1 MNWIRSLAL
10 SVVLAFTGAVS
21 SEEFSTREPRWK
33 QLSHAYGFVLG
44 QQISL
49 ELIEQ
54 EFPDLKKDVK
64 FAWFAFNSTALGES
78 MKGVEEEL
86 SKMLGDEWFEYK
98 KKIITQMDMLIGE
111 QDLTRQQAVD
121 FLQEV
126 HQRARG
132 EMPESILATLLSTH
146 SRFTKNPELE
156 LSAGW
161 KQTFRTKD
169 HPKAKGVDFSISFPA
184 SWSRREG
191 YRPNVVQFFQSG
203 AGYGPIMCSLMVK
216 DIPLPEGYNLS
227 ENEMKNFFMPNE
239 LKVFVPDNGVFIDA
253 KAIVLEG
260 VPAGMLISDQK
271 IQRLDLTLSIRMT
284 QFITIQGKS
293 MIFIQFMLP
302 KMPNSEKSMDEL
314 QQKYLPTYRS
324 IVNTFVLNAEYR

>member
-1 MNWIRSLAL
+1 
-10 SVVLAFTGAVS
+10 
-21 SEEFSTREPRWK
+21 
-33 QLSHAYGFVLG
+33 
-44 QQISL
+44 
-49 ELIEQ
+49 
-54 EFPDLKKDVK
+54 
-64 FAWFAFNSTALGES
+64 
-78 MKGVEEEL
+78 MKGIEEEL
-86 SKMLGDEWFEYK
+86 SKMLGSEWFEYK
-98 KKIITQMDMLIGE
+98 EQMMAQMDILIRE
-111 QDLTRQQAVD
+111 QDLTRQQAAD
-121 FLQEV
+121 FLEEV

-132 EMPESILATLLSTH
+132 EVPESILATLLSTH
-146 SRFTKNPELE
+146 SRFTRNPVLE

-161 KQTFRTKD
+161 KQTFRTKG

-203 AGYGPIMCSLMVK
+203 AGYGTIMCSLMVK

-227 ENEMKNFFMPNE
+227 ENEVRNFFVPSE
-239 LKVFVPDNGVFIDA
+239 LKNLVPDSGVFIDA
-253 KAIVLEG
+253 KTIVLENE
-260 VPAGMLISDQK
+260 PAGMLISDQK
-271 IQRLDLTLSIRMT
+271 VQRLDFALSIRTT

-324 IVNTFVLNAEYR
+324 IVNTFVLNTKYR

>member
-10 SVVLAFTGAVS
+10 SAVLAFTGPAF
-21 SEEFSTREPRWK
+21 SEEFSTNEPRWK

-44 QQISL
+44 QRISL

-54 EFPDLKKDVK
+54 EFPDLKKDVES
-64 FAWFAFNSTALGES
+64 AWFSFNSTALGES

-86 SKMLGDEWFEYK
+86 SKMLGNEWFEYK
-98 KKIITQMDMLIGE
+98 KKMIAQMDMLIGE

-132 EMPESILATLLSTH
+132 EIPEPILATLLSAH
-146 SRFTKNPELE
+146 SRFTRNPGLE

-161 KQTFRTKD
+161 KRTFRTKD
-169 HPKAKGVDFSISFPA
+169 HPKSKGVDFSISFPV

-191 YRPNVVQFFQSG
+191 YRPNVIQFFQSR

-216 DIPLPEGYNLS
+216 DIPLPEGYKLS
-227 ENEMKNFFMPNE
+227 ENEVKDFFMPNE
-239 LKVFVPDNGVFIDA
+239 LKHLVSDNGVFIDA
-253 KAIVLEG
+253 KTIVLEG
-260 VPAGMLISDQK
+260 APAGMLISDQK
-271 IQRLDLTLSIRMT
+271 IQRLDLTLSIRTT

-302 KMPNSEKSMDEL
+302 NMPNSDKSMDEL

-324 IVNTFVLNAEYR
+324 IVNTFVLNAKYK